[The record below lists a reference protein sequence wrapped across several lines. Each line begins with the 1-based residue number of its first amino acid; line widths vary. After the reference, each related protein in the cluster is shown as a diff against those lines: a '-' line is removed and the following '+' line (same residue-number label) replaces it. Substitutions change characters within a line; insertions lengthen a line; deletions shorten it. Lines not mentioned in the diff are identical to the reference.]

1 MPPKPKFT
9 REEVTAAAFELVR
22 EQGSAALTARELG
35 ARLGSSARPIFTAFT
50 DMAELRTAVCAKARE
65 CFASYMSVAENFDP
79 AYKMRGM
86 QWVKF
91 AQEQPKLFQLL
102 FMQRGGAALEFEDA
116 VRESAF
122 DSEQDLAIIQRDYHA
137 SAAQA
142 ERLFRQ
148 MWIYTYGLCVL
159 CATGICS
166 FTDAELAVN
175 LGEIFRGMIY
185 VLKSDSVP
193 FTGVQPAKRGTAESD
208 FVRRNN
214 PDLGGAR

>member
-22 EQGSAALTARELG
+22 EQGVSALTARELG

-50 DMAELRTAVCAKARE
+50 DMAELKESVRMKAKE
-65 CFASYMSVAENFDP
+65 SFAAYMAVAEDFDP

-91 AQEQPKLFQLL
+91 AQEQPRLFQLL
-102 FMQRGGAALEFEDA
+102 FMQGEGGAPDFDRA

-122 DSEQDLAIIQRDYHA
+122 DSEKDLAIIMRDYHA
-137 SAAQA
+137 GAEQA
-142 ERLFRQ
+142 EHLFRQ

-166 FTDAELAVN
+166 FTEQELAVR

-185 VLKSDSVP
+185 VLTSDSVP
-193 FTGVQPAKRGTAESD
+193 FTAVQPARHGTEASA
-208 FVRRNN
+208 FVRKNN
-214 PDLGGAR
+214 PDLSGVQ

>member
-9 REEVTAAAFELVR
+9 KEEVTAAAYELVR
-22 EQGSAALTARELG
+22 EQGIGALTARELG
-35 ARLGSSARPIFTAFT
+35 ARLGSSARPIFTVFA
-50 DMAELRTAVCAKARE
+50 DMAELKSAVCEWARG
-65 CFASYMSVAENFDP
+65 CFTSYMAVAEDFDP

-102 FMQRGGAALEFEDA
+102 FMQGADGAPDFDEA
-116 VRESAF
+116 MRASAF
-122 DSEQDLAIIQRDYHA
+122 DSERDIAIIQRDYRA
-137 SAAQA
+137 SAEQA
-142 ERLFRQ
+142 EHLFRQ

-159 CATGICS
+159 CAMGICS
-166 FTDAELAVN
+166 FTERELAQR

-185 VLKSDSVP
+185 VLTSDTVP
-193 FTGVQPAKRGTAESD
+193 FTGVRPAKHGSAESD
-208 FVRRNN
+208 FVRRNH

>member
-9 REEVTAAAFELVR
+9 REEIVAAAFELVR

-35 ARLGSSARPIFTAFT
+35 ARLGCSARPIFTVFS
-50 DMAELRTAVCAKARE
+50 DMAEVRDAARE
-65 CFASYMSVAENFDP
+65 QAQECFRAYMAVAEDFDP

-86 QWVKF
+86 QWVRF

-102 FMQRGGAALEFEDA
+102 FMQGEGTAPDLDAA
-116 VRESAF
+116 VRASAF
-122 DSEQDLAIIQRDYHA
+122 DSERDLAIIRRDYHA
-137 SAAQA
+137 NAAQA
-142 ERLFRQ
+142 EHLFRQ

-175 LGEIFRGMIY
+175 LGEIFRGMVY
-185 VLKSDSVP
+185 VLTNESAP
-193 FTGVQPAKRGTAESD
+193 FTGVQPAKHGTAESD

>member
-1 MPPKPKFT
+1 M
-9 REEVTAAAFELVR
+9 
-22 EQGSAALTARELG
+22 
-35 ARLGSSARPIFTAFT
+35 
-50 DMAELRTAVCAKARE
+50 
-65 CFASYMSVAENFDP
+65 
-79 AYKMRGM
+79 
-86 QWVKF
+86 
-91 AQEQPKLFQLL
+91 
-102 FMQRGGAALEFEDA
+102 
-116 VRESAF
+116 
-122 DSEQDLAIIQRDYHA
+122 
-137 SAAQA
+137 
-142 ERLFRQ
+142 
-148 MWIYTYGLCVL
+148 L